1 MATETKS
8 NQPSYN
14 WSIRWA
20 LVGGNA
26 VPTSADIGLDFFS
39 QINETSIHP
48 YMFQGQDK
56 FEEYQDK
63 IVT

>member
-1 MATETKS
+1 MATETRS

-20 LVGGNA
+20 LVSGNA
-26 VPTSADIGLDFFS
+26 VPTRADIGLDFFS

-48 YMFQGQDK
+48 YMLQGQDK

>member
-26 VPTSADIGLDFFS
+26 VPTSVDIGLDFF
-39 QINETSIHP
+39 P
-48 YMFQGQDK
+48 K
-56 FEEYQDK
+56 
-63 IVT
+63 